1 MTLKRKTPLQA
12 LKVRK
17 NHFLKFITFTF
28 TLYCC
33 AFYLPLSSK
42 SLNNLFYLG
51 VAFPTFIFLICQTK
65 DTLILIKR
73 SYAILLLILLFIA
86 TNTDDSGDLKIFI
99 YLSLL
104 YCCLYNLKAEN
115 QQPFLYFSILNTIF
129 FLGILLDWM
138 FNGLSTGTWPRYRH
152 LFGQYI
158 NPVYTAT
165 IITSSL
171 TYIWLFKID
180 APLSKKG
187 KGFHA
192 IGFAAFC
199 LIATLCATVFQAR
212 SALLGFGIFVGGY
225 ILSRRLYWLAISIV
239 VVALAFLI
247 PDTTRLLLLERGFSY
262 RPQIWIEAFQRV
274 TEICGIWTGCGSDEY
289 LFGGMWPHAHSAY
302 MSALYKNGIPGLA
315 ALLAIIAYTVLKAH
329 HTRWLLIS
337 LVGWGSLLTTTAG
350 VLSSPHQLFWLYF
363 WMPTF
368 LACVESKT
376 QKASTPHKP
385 SDLVSNQEAQ

>member
-1 MTLKRKTPLQA
+1 MKTTLTV
-12 LKVRK
+12 LKLK
-17 NHFLKFITFTF
+17 KIHFFKFITFTF

-33 AFYLPLSSK
+33 AFYLPIPSK

-51 VAFPTFIFLICQTK
+51 VALPTFLFLIYHAK
-65 DTLILIKR
+65 DTLILVKR
-73 SYAILLLILLFIA
+73 SYEILLLILLFIA
-86 TNTDDSGDLKIFI
+86 TNADDSGDLKIFL

-104 YCCLYNLKAEN
+104 YCCLYNLKTGN
-115 QQPFLYFSILNTIF
+115 QQPFLYFSTLNTIF

-138 FNGLSTGTWPRYRH
+138 LNGLSTGIWPRYSH
-152 LFGQYI
+152 LFGQNI

-180 APLSKKG
+180 DFISKKG

-199 LIATLCATVFQAR
+199 LIAMLCSTVFQAR
-212 SALLGFGIFVGGY
+212 SALLGFGIFLGGY
-225 ILSRRLYWLAISIV
+225 ILSRRLYWLALSIV

-302 MSALYKNGIPGLA
+302 MSALYKNGIPGFA
-315 ALLAIIAYTVLKAH
+315 ALLAIIAYTILKAH
-329 HTRWLLIS
+329 NTRWLLIS

-368 LACVESKT
+368 LACIESKT
-376 QKASTPHKP
+376 KAADRPHKP
-385 SDLVSNQEAQ
+385 SDLLSNQEAQ